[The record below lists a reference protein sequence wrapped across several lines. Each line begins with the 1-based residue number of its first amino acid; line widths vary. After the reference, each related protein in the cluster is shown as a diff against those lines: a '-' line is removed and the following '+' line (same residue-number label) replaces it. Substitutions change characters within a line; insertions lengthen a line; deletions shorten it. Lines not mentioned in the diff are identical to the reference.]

1 MSISDLDT
9 LAERLEDKLVPVCL
23 ANGALAAFMVGNAKE
38 IFCTSDPGHAQLLVW
53 AVAQVSGVQS
63 TLV

>member
-9 LAERLEDKLVPVCL
+9 LAERLEDKQVPVCL

-38 IFCTSDPGHAQLLVW
+38 IFCTSDPGHAQLLVC
-53 AVAQVSGVQS
+53 VAMVGQTKG
-63 TLV
+63 